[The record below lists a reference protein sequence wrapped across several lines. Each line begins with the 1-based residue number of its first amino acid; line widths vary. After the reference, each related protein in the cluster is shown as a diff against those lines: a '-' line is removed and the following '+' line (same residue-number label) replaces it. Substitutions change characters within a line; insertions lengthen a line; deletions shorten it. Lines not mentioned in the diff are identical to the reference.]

1 MVNQKISNDKKKTIK
16 KSVSNTKKTKKS
28 KTKKSKTKKSK
39 TKKSESLLPQGGLLS
54 LADSSYIN
62 YIKEI
67 TNRNN
72 KNIPNDSYE
81 SPNDDGII
89 VEERY
94 TLQPLQPVYDKTT
107 NTYLDRDPV
116 TGRFTRPITPTEAPT
131 RDITYITPEKRGG
144 VAPSFITNS
153 SRNNYED
160 LLRIIIDGIDEC
172 FLEKYDLVTAQNLNS
187 DICVQLSELLQQHSN
202 SLINLSENEKQQLY
216 DTCSEHLAYIMR
228 VTRNIMMNSF
238 NPSDVGIMYVEL
250 VTKILDEIS
259 VKMGRPSIMRR
270 TGGKQKRK
278 TRKNKSRHH

>member
-1 MVNQKISNDKKKTIK
+1 MVNQKISNDKKKTVK
-16 KSVSNTKKTKKS
+16 KSVSNTRKTKKS
-28 KTKKSKTKKSK
+28 KSKKSKSKKTESK
-39 TKKSESLLPQGGLLS
+39 KTESLLPPGGLLS

-72 KNIPNDSYE
+72 KNVPNDSYD

-116 TGRFTRPITPTEAPT
+116 TGRFTRPITPSEAPT

-144 VAPSFITNS
+144 VAPSFITTS
-153 SRNNYED
+153 SRHNYED
-160 LLRIIIDGIDEC
+160 LLSIIIDGINDC
-172 FLEKYDLVTAQNLNS
+172 FIEKYDLVTAQNLNS
-187 DICVQLSELLQQHSN
+187 DICVELNQLLQQHSN

-216 DTCSEHLAYIMR
+216 DTCREHLATIMAA
-228 VTRNIMMNSF
+228 TRNIMMNSF
-238 NPSDVGIMYVEL
+238 NPMAVGIMYVNV

-259 VKMGRPSIMRR
+259 VKIGRSPIIS
-270 TGGKQKRK
+270 GGKQKRK

>member
-1 MVNQKISNDKKKTIK
+1 MANQKISNDKKKTVK

-28 KTKKSKTKKSK
+28 KTKKSASKKTE
-39 TKKSESLLPQGGLLS
+39 TLIPPGGLLS

-72 KNIPNDSYE
+72 KNIPNDSYD

-94 TLQPLQPVYDKTT
+94 TLQPLQPVYDKTS

-131 RDITYITPEKRGG
+131 TDITYITPEKRGG
-144 VAPSFITNS
+144 RS
-153 SRNNYED
+153 S
-160 LLRIIIDGIDEC
+160 II
-172 FLEKYDLVTAQNLNS
+172 
-187 DICVQLSELLQQHSN
+187 
-202 SLINLSENEKQQLY
+202 
-216 DTCSEHLAYIMR
+216 
-228 VTRNIMMNSF
+228 
-238 NPSDVGIMYVEL
+238 
-250 VTKILDEIS
+250 
-259 VKMGRPSIMRR
+259 R